1 MSRSI
6 PFVLRTLSL
15 AIAASLWAAASPA
28 ATPSPAASTVPAS
41 APEHERIRLAVGR
54 GEVIVSSEDVRT
66 VAIAE
71 PKIADAAVGSQRSV
85 VVNAKSP
92 GITTLVV
99 YNEGARYKIYDV
111 EVYVPNSD
119 KQVALHST
127 LAEVS
132 DDARHQLGFDWQGA
146 VTSTVPWLDGSLA
159 GGLFPTKTSTDTQD
173 GFLTYVR
180 TKGDFNLATAWEAL
194 KQNGDLRELANPTL
208 IAKSGGQA
216 SFLAGGEF
224 PVPIATGGG
233 TSVGGVVPQTVTIE
247 WKQFGVRLEFVPT
260 VMEDGKILLDITT
273 EVSALDFNTAVKISG
288 FELPSI
294 DTRKAH
300 TQVILQPNEFLVLG
314 GLKQSESVRVLKKV
328 PILGDIPLLGFFF
341 SSNQTQKTDKDLLV
355 VITPEIVSPAS
366 AMPALPTDTPMP
378 AEPGG
383 KH

>member
-6 PFVLRTLSL
+6 PFALRTLSL
-15 AIAASLWAAASPA
+15 AVAVSLWATASLA
-28 ATPSPAASTVPAS
+28 ATPSSAASTVPVS
-41 APEHERIRLAVGR
+41 PMEHERIRLAVGR
-54 GEVIVSSEDVRT
+54 GEVIVSNDDVKT

-99 YNEGARYKIYDV
+99 YNEGARYKVYDV

-127 LAEVS
+127 LAEVTN
-132 DDARHQLGFDWQGA
+132 DARHQLGFDWQGA

-159 GGLFPTKTSTDTQD
+159 GGLFPTKTSTATQD

-180 TKGDFNLATAWEAL
+180 TKGDLTLATAWQAL

-224 PVPIATGGG
+224 PVPIATGAG
-233 TSVGGVVPQTVTIE
+233 TSIGGVVGQTVTIE
-247 WKQFGVRLEFVPT
+247 WKQFGVHLEFSPT
-260 VMEDGKILLDITT
+260 VLENGHILLDITT
-273 EVSALDFNTAVKISG
+273 EVSALDFNTAVKVSG
-288 FELPSI
+288 FDLPSI

-300 TQVILQPNEFLVLG
+300 TQVELQPNQFLVLG
-314 GLKQSESVRVLKKV
+314 GLKQTESVRVVKKI
-328 PILGDIPLLGFFF
+328 PILGEIPVLGFFF
-341 SSNQTQKTDKDLLV
+341 SSRQTQQTDKDLLV
-355 VITPEIVSPAS
+355 VVTPELISS
-366 AMPALPTDTPMP
+366 SNAMPPLPTDVPMP
-378 AEPGG
+378 VEPGH
-383 KH
+383 K

>member
-15 AIAASLWAAASPA
+15 AVAVSLWATASPA
-28 ATPSPAASTVPAS
+28 ATPSPTASTVPAN
-41 APEHERIRLAVGR
+41 PMEHERIRLAVGR
-54 GEVIVSSEDVRT
+54 GEVIVSNDDVKT

-99 YNEGARYKIYDV
+99 YNEGARYKVYDV

-127 LAEVS
+127 LAEVTN
-132 DDARHQLGFDWQGA
+132 DARHQLGFDWQGA

-180 TKGDFNLATAWEAL
+180 TKGDLTLATAWQAL

-208 IAKSGGQA
+208 IARSGGQA

-224 PVPIATGGG
+224 PVPIATGAG
-233 TSVGGVVPQTVTIE
+233 TSIGGVVGQTVTIE
-247 WKQFGVRLEFVPT
+247 WKQFGVRLEFSPT
-260 VMEDGKILLDITT
+260 VLENGHLLLDITT
-273 EVSALDFNTAVKISG
+273 EVSALDFNTAVKVSG
-288 FELPSI
+288 FDLPSI

-300 TQVILQPNEFLVLG
+300 TQVELQPNQFLVLG
-314 GLKQSESVRVLKKV
+314 GLKQTETVRVVKKI
-328 PILGDIPLLGFFF
+328 PILGEIPVLGFFF
-341 SSNQTQKTDKDLLV
+341 SSRQTQQTDKDLLV
-355 VITPEIVSPAS
+355 VVTPELISTS
-366 AMPALPTDTPMP
+366 NAMPPLPTDVPMP
-378 AEPGG
+378 SEPGH
-383 KH
+383 K

>member
-15 AIAASLWAAASPA
+15 AVAVSLWATASPA
-28 ATPSPAASTVPAS
+28 ATPSPTASTVPAN
-41 APEHERIRLAVGR
+41 PTEHERIRLAVGR
-54 GEVIVSSEDVRT
+54 GEVIVSNDDVKT

-99 YNEGARYKIYDV
+99 YNEGARYKVYDV

-127 LAEVS
+127 LAEVTN
-132 DDARHQLGFDWQGA
+132 DARHQLGFDWQGA

-180 TKGDFNLATAWEAL
+180 TKGDLTLATAWQAL

-208 IAKSGGQA
+208 IARSGGQA

-224 PVPIATGGG
+224 PVPIATGAG
-233 TSVGGVVPQTVTIE
+233 TSIGGVVGQTVTIE
-247 WKQFGVRLEFVPT
+247 WKQFGVRLEFSPT
-260 VMEDGKILLDITT
+260 VLENGHLLLDITT
-273 EVSALDFNTAVKISG
+273 EVSALDFNTAVKVSG
-288 FELPSI
+288 FDLPSI

-300 TQVILQPNEFLVLG
+300 TQVELQPNQFLVLG
-314 GLKQSESVRVLKKV
+314 GLKQTETVRVVKKI
-328 PILGDIPLLGFFF
+328 PILGEIPVLGFFF
-341 SSNQTQKTDKDLLV
+341 SSRQTQQTDKDLLV
-355 VITPEIVSPAS
+355 VVTPELISTS
-366 AMPALPTDTPMP
+366 NAMPPLPTDVPMP
-378 AEPGG
+378 SEPGH
-383 KH
+383 K

>member
-1 MSRSI
+1 
-6 PFVLRTLSL
+6 VLRTLSL
-15 AIAASLWAAASPA
+15 AVAVSLWATASPA
-28 ATPSPAASTVPAS
+28 ATPSPTASTVPAN
-41 APEHERIRLAVGR
+41 PTEHERIRLAVGR
-54 GEVIVSSEDVRT
+54 GEVIVSNDDVKT

-99 YNEGARYKIYDV
+99 YNEGARYKVYDV

-127 LAEVS
+127 LAEVTN
-132 DDARHQLGFDWQGA
+132 DARHQLGFDWQGA

-180 TKGDFNLATAWEAL
+180 TKGDLTLATAWQAL

-208 IAKSGGQA
+208 IARSGGQA

-224 PVPIATGGG
+224 PVPIATGAG
-233 TSVGGVVPQTVTIE
+233 TSIGGVVGQTVTIE
-247 WKQFGVRLEFVPT
+247 WKQFGVRLEFSPT
-260 VMEDGKILLDITT
+260 VLENGHLLLDITT
-273 EVSALDFNTAVKISG
+273 EVSALDFNTAVKVSG
-288 FELPSI
+288 FDLPSI

-300 TQVILQPNEFLVLG
+300 TQVELQPNQFLVLG
-314 GLKQSESVRVLKKV
+314 GLKQTETVRVVKKI
-328 PILGDIPLLGFFF
+328 PILGEIPVLGFFF
-341 SSNQTQKTDKDLLV
+341 SSRQTQQTDKDLLV
-355 VITPEIVSPAS
+355 VVTPELISTS
-366 AMPALPTDTPMP
+366 NAMPPLPTDVPMP
-378 AEPGG
+378 SEPGH
-383 KH
+383 K